1 MDDPPSPS
9 SGVSPA
15 FSPAYSPTTRSLAGT
30 QALDED
36 PHGSDSGS
44 GSGSGVGAAG
54 TAGTAGTADDDGQQ
68 DHYRAK
74 QREFW
79 NSFNTFCS
87 NSKPT
92 DPLNY
97 ALTRKEAF
105 LLFNKA
111 NTPQSQM
118 DVIELW
124 TIMALRMILQSKVLF
139 SPLSN
144 RIASE
149 PVTDPPRY
157 SILDIHS
164 KFKAPWGW
172 RTALDFP
179 QARIY
184 GYHNSIAG
192 MDPFPGRK
200 VEYGPPNYTSV
211 LGQDLLHLPF
221 DDNTFDVVASKA
233 LWYFVQTDQWESVLP
248 ELLRV
253 LKPGG
258 AIELLS
264 VDLQF
269 LNPSPE
275 DQKWI
280 DKGKEGAR
288 KRKIDTNISANLPQ
302 YLHNAGFSDIRR
314 ALIALP
320 RGWGGRIGHVTDFMA
335 MYYGDAIYSF
345 LGDFSPEEKGRCTQ
359 TLLNP
364 DPSCNTTG
372 NIALFYAYK
381 PTTN

>member
-9 SGVSPA
+9 SAVSPA
-15 FSPAYSPTTRSLAGT
+15 FSPAYSPTTRSLAGS
-30 QALDED
+30 QVLDED
-36 PHGSDSGS
+36 PKGHGHGNSHGGDSASSSGGGGGS
-44 GSGSGVGAAG
+44 V
-54 TAGTAGTADDDGQQ
+54 DDDGQQ
-68 DHYRAK
+68 DQYLAK

-79 NSFNTFCS
+79 NSFNTFSS

-124 TIMALRMILQSKVLF
+124 TIMALRMILHSKVLF

-149 PVTDPPRY
+149 PVFGPPRY

-179 QARIY
+179 QAKIY
-184 GYHNSIAG
+184 GYHYSIAG

-200 VEYGPPNYTSV
+200 VEYGPPNYISV
-211 LGQDLLHLPF
+211 VGHDLLHLPF
-221 DDNTFDVVASKA
+221 EDNTFDVIASKA
-233 LWYFVQTDQWESVLP
+233 LWYFIQTHQWEAVLP

-269 LNPSPE
+269 LNPSNE

-280 DKGKEGAR
+280 NKAKEGAR
-288 KRKIDTNISANLPQ
+288 KRKIDPNISANLPQ
-302 YLHNAGFSDIRR
+302 YLDKAGFSDIRR

-345 LGDFSPEEKGRCTQ
+345 MGDFNPEEMGRCTQ
-359 TLLNP
+359 ALLNP
-364 DPSCNTTG
+364 DPSRNTTG
-372 NIALFYAYK
+372 NLALFYAYK